1 MESFLN
7 RYRNI
12 TVLLLVIFAQLVLLA
27 MQVKNDQDVRII
39 RLWAVTTVTPVARI
53 VEWFRGGSIGF
64 LRHYILLHDASEEN
78 RRLREEVGRLR
89 LQNTFLTNELSTA
102 DRAKALQVF
111 QTHTP

>member
-12 TVLLLVIFAQLVLLA
+12 TILLLVIAAQLVLLA
-27 MQVKNDQDVRII
+27 MQVKNDQDVRVI
-39 RLWAVTTVTPVARI
+39 RVWAVTAVTPVARM
-53 VEWFRGGSIGF
+53 VEWIRGGSVGF
-64 LRHYILLHDASEEN
+64 VRNYFVLREAGEEN

-89 LQNTFLTNELSTA
+89 MENNFLKNELSTA

-111 QTHTP
+111 QTR